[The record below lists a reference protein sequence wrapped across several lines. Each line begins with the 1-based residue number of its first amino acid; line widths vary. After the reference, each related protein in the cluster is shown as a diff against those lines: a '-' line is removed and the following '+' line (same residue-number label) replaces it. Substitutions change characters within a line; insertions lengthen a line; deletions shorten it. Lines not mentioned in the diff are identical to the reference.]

1 VKPTPSGE
9 TQRDLAPVHI
19 LYIDDDEVALVAT
32 QLQLMRDGIRVETT
46 AYPLEG
52 ISILACQPVDLV
64 VIDVMMPEIDGLDFV
79 RLMRSLDLHH
89 PVVFLT
95 GADIEHIKH
104 EVRGLGA
111 LGVLSKTE
119 RKGRLSERLREL
131 YQQSQ
136 SSLGAAAASAF

>member
-1 VKPTPSGE
+1 
-9 TQRDLAPVHI
+9 
-19 LYIDDDEVALVAT
+19 
-32 QLQLMRDGIRVETT
+32 
-46 AYPLEG
+46 
-52 ISILACQPVDLV
+52 
-64 VIDVMMPEIDGLDFV
+64 MMPEIDGLDFV